1 MRNLACYEKILK
13 EKGTFLRL
21 SSVVDFVKSSSGT
34 RSSPLVS
41 LVTEVDDSNDLPV
54 VHEEVPPS

>member
-13 EKGTFLRL
+13 EKGSFLRM

-34 RSSPLVS
+34 RSPPLVS
-41 LVTEVDDSNDLPV
+41 LVTEEDDSDDLPV
-54 VHEEVPPS
+54 VHEEAHPS